1 MEKKKH
7 IKIPVFDVVQTGN
20 KIKILRKENGFTV
33 HELQVLFGFDYP
45 QAIYAWESGKSIP
58 TVDNLIVLARL
69 FSVALDE
76 LICYSLVEIETC
88 CSDHAAN
95 CMNKDFV
102 TCQKCKF
109 KKSA

>member
-1 MEKKKH
+1 MENKKS
-7 IKIPVFDVVQTGN
+7 ILTPAIDLEQTGN
-20 KIKILRKENGFTV
+20 KIKTLRKENGFSV
-33 HELQVLFGFDYP
+33 HELQDLFGFEYP

-58 TVDNLIVLARL
+58 TVDNLLVLARL

>member
-1 MEKKKH
+1 METVKH
-7 IKIPVFDVVQTGN
+7 ILKPVIDLVQTGN
-20 KIKILRKENGFTV
+20 KIKFLRTKNGFTV
-33 HELQVLFGFDYP
+33 HELQDLFGFDYP